1 MTLHDWM
8 TETLTRE
15 LEPIRLSVEDE
26 SAQHAGHGGW
36 REGGETHFRIDVVA
50 EAFAGK
56 SRVERHR
63 LVNTLLAEAFDRGLH
78 ALAIQAKSP
87 GEARSPTE

>member
-15 LEPIRLSVEDE
+15 LRPVRLSVEDE

-56 SRVERHR
+56 SRIERHR
-63 LVNTLLAEAFDRGLH
+63 LVNTLLGEAFGRGLH

-87 GEARSPTE
+87 SEARSPTE

>member
-15 LEPIRLSVEDE
+15 LHPVRLSVEDE

-56 SRVERHR
+56 SRIERHR
-63 LVNTLLAEAFDRGLH
+63 LVNTLLGEAFGRGLH

-87 GEARSPTE
+87 TE